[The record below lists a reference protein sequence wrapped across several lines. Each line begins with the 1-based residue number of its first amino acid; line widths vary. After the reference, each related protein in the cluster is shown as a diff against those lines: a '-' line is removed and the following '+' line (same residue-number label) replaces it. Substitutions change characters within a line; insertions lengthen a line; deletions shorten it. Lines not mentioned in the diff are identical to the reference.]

1 MSDQFNYKLVTPE
14 KIYLEGDAQMVVL
27 PGAEGDLGVLPNHSN
42 IITSLRPGI
51 IKVTNSDQTQSL
63 FVEEGFIKFSNN
75 ELLVIA
81 VGLDEEAAL
90 NNDFINDKIEI
101 GADDKKLIDDL
112 SKKVIDDFISEYE
125 KLSSLSREALE
136 PIIKSLIDKHKTNF
150 KGVGQPLR
158 IALVGSRFGPGI
170 YDVILSLDKA
180 EVVKRLKQI

>member
-81 VGLDEEAAL
+81 VGLDKEAAL
-90 NNDFINDKIEI
+90 NNDFINDKIEN
-101 GADDKKLIDDL
+101 
-112 SKKVIDDFISEYE
+112 Y
-125 KLSSLSREALE
+125 SSALE
-136 PIIKSLIDKHKTNF
+136 TADETQKMKIQKKIDSLKLLLN
-150 KGVGQPLR
+150 
-158 IALVGSRFGPGI
+158 
-170 YDVILSLDKA
+170 
-180 EVVKRLKQI
+180 

>member
-90 NNDFINDKIEI
+90 NNDFINDKIENYSSALDA
-101 GADDKKLIDDL
+101 ADEAQKTKIQKKIDSLKLLLI
-112 SKKVIDDFISEYE
+112 
-125 KLSSLSREALE
+125 
-136 PIIKSLIDKHKTNF
+136 
-150 KGVGQPLR
+150 
-158 IALVGSRFGPGI
+158 
-170 YDVILSLDKA
+170 
-180 EVVKRLKQI
+180 

>member
-1 MSDQFNYKLVTPE
+1 MSDQFNYRLVTPE

-90 NNDFINDKIEI
+90 SNDFINDKIENYSSALDA
-101 GADDKKLIDDL
+101 ADEAQKMKIQRKIDSLKLL
-112 SKKVIDDFISEYE
+112 
-125 KLSSLSREALE
+125 L
-136 PIIKSLIDKHKTNF
+136 N
-150 KGVGQPLR
+150 
-158 IALVGSRFGPGI
+158 
-170 YDVILSLDKA
+170 
-180 EVVKRLKQI
+180 

>member
-27 PGAEGDLGVLPNHSN
+27 PGAEGDLGVLSNHSN

-90 NNDFINDKIEI
+90 NNDFINDKIEN
-101 GADDKKLIDDL
+101 
-112 SKKVIDDFISEYE
+112 Y
-125 KLSSLSREALE
+125 SSALE
-136 PIIKSLIDKHKTNF
+136 TADETQKMKIQKKIDSLKLLLN
-150 KGVGQPLR
+150 
-158 IALVGSRFGPGI
+158 
-170 YDVILSLDKA
+170 
-180 EVVKRLKQI
+180 

>member
-14 KIYLEGDAQMVVL
+14 KKYLEGDAQMVVL

-81 VGLDEEAAL
+81 VGLNEEAAL
-90 NNDFINDKIEI
+90 SNDFINDKIENYSSALDA
-101 GADDKKLIDDL
+101 ADEAQKMKIQRKIDSLKLL
-112 SKKVIDDFISEYE
+112 
-125 KLSSLSREALE
+125 L
-136 PIIKSLIDKHKTNF
+136 N
-150 KGVGQPLR
+150 
-158 IALVGSRFGPGI
+158 
-170 YDVILSLDKA
+170 
-180 EVVKRLKQI
+180 

>member
-27 PGAEGDLGVLPNHSN
+27 PGAEGDLGILPNHSN

-90 NNDFINDKIEI
+90 NNDFINNKIEN
-101 GADDKKLIDDL
+101 
-112 SKKVIDDFISEYE
+112 Y
-125 KLSSLSREALE
+125 SSALE
-136 PIIKSLIDKHKTNF
+136 TADETQKMKIQKKIDSLKLLLN
-150 KGVGQPLR
+150 
-158 IALVGSRFGPGI
+158 
-170 YDVILSLDKA
+170 
-180 EVVKRLKQI
+180 

>member
-81 VGLDEEAAL
+81 VGLDDEAAL
-90 NNDFINDKIEI
+90 NNDFINDKIENYSSALNA
-101 GADDKKLIDDL
+101 ADEAQKMKIQKKIDSL
-112 SKKVIDDFISEYE
+112 
-125 KLSSLSREALE
+125 KLLL
-136 PIIKSLIDKHKTNF
+136 N
-150 KGVGQPLR
+150 
-158 IALVGSRFGPGI
+158 
-170 YDVILSLDKA
+170 
-180 EVVKRLKQI
+180 

>member
-90 NNDFINDKIEI
+90 NNDFINDKIESYSSALDA
-101 GADDKKLIDDL
+101 ADEAQKMKIRKKIDSL
-112 SKKVIDDFISEYE
+112 
-125 KLSSLSREALE
+125 KLLL
-136 PIIKSLIDKHKTNF
+136 N
-150 KGVGQPLR
+150 
-158 IALVGSRFGPGI
+158 
-170 YDVILSLDKA
+170 
-180 EVVKRLKQI
+180 

>member
-42 IITSLRPGI
+42 ISTSLRPGI

-81 VGLDEEAAL
+81 VGLDEEAVL
-90 NNDFINDKIEI
+90 NNDFINDKIENYSSALDA
-101 GADDKKLIDDL
+101 ADEAQKMKIQKKIDSL
-112 SKKVIDDFISEYE
+112 
-125 KLSSLSREALE
+125 KLLL
-136 PIIKSLIDKHKTNF
+136 N
-150 KGVGQPLR
+150 
-158 IALVGSRFGPGI
+158 
-170 YDVILSLDKA
+170 
-180 EVVKRLKQI
+180 

>member
-51 IKVTNSDQTQSL
+51 IKVTNPDQTQSL

-90 NNDFINDKIEI
+90 NNDFINDKIEN
-101 GADDKKLIDDL
+101 
-112 SKKVIDDFISEYE
+112 Y
-125 KLSSLSREALE
+125 SSALE
-136 PIIKSLIDKHKTNF
+136 TANETQKMKIQKKIDSLKLLLN
-150 KGVGQPLR
+150 
-158 IALVGSRFGPGI
+158 
-170 YDVILSLDKA
+170 
-180 EVVKRLKQI
+180 

>member
-1 MSDQFNYKLVTPE
+1 MSDLFNYKLVTPE

-90 NNDFINDKIEI
+90 NNDFINDKIEN
-101 GADDKKLIDDL
+101 
-112 SKKVIDDFISEYE
+112 Y
-125 KLSSLSREALE
+125 SSALE
-136 PIIKSLIDKHKTNF
+136 TADETQKMKIQKKIDSLKLLLN
-150 KGVGQPLR
+150 
-158 IALVGSRFGPGI
+158 
-170 YDVILSLDKA
+170 
-180 EVVKRLKQI
+180 

>member
-1 MSDQFNYKLVTPE
+1 MSDLFNYKLVTPE

-81 VGLDEEAAL
+81 VGLDEETAL
-90 NNDFINDKIEI
+90 NNDFINDKIEN
-101 GADDKKLIDDL
+101 
-112 SKKVIDDFISEYE
+112 Y
-125 KLSSLSREALE
+125 SSALE
-136 PIIKSLIDKHKTNF
+136 TADETQKMKIQKEIDSLKLLLN
-150 KGVGQPLR
+150 
-158 IALVGSRFGPGI
+158 
-170 YDVILSLDKA
+170 
-180 EVVKRLKQI
+180 

>member
-63 FVEEGFIKFSNN
+63 FVEEGFIKFSDN

-90 NNDFINDKIEI
+90 NNDFINDKIEN
-101 GADDKKLIDDL
+101 
-112 SKKVIDDFISEYE
+112 Y
-125 KLSSLSREALE
+125 SSALE
-136 PIIKSLIDKHKTNF
+136 TADETQKMKIQKKIDSLKLLLN
-150 KGVGQPLR
+150 
-158 IALVGSRFGPGI
+158 
-170 YDVILSLDKA
+170 
-180 EVVKRLKQI
+180 

>member
-90 NNDFINDKIEI
+90 NNDFINDKIENYSSALDA
-101 GADDKKLIDDL
+101 ADEAQKMKFQKKIDSL
-112 SKKVIDDFISEYE
+112 
-125 KLSSLSREALE
+125 KLLL
-136 PIIKSLIDKHKTNF
+136 N
-150 KGVGQPLR
+150 
-158 IALVGSRFGPGI
+158 
-170 YDVILSLDKA
+170 
-180 EVVKRLKQI
+180 

>member
-27 PGAEGDLGVLPNHSN
+27 PGAEGDLGILPNHSN

-81 VGLDEEAAL
+81 VGLNEEAAL
-90 NNDFINDKIEI
+90 NNDFINNKIEN
-101 GADDKKLIDDL
+101 
-112 SKKVIDDFISEYE
+112 Y
-125 KLSSLSREALE
+125 SSALE
-136 PIIKSLIDKHKTNF
+136 TADETQKMKIQKKIDSLKLLLN
-150 KGVGQPLR
+150 
-158 IALVGSRFGPGI
+158 
-170 YDVILSLDKA
+170 
-180 EVVKRLKQI
+180 

>member
-51 IKVTNSDQTQSL
+51 IKVTSSDQTQSL

-90 NNDFINDKIEI
+90 NNDFINDKIEN
-101 GADDKKLIDDL
+101 
-112 SKKVIDDFISEYE
+112 Y
-125 KLSSLSREALE
+125 SSALE
-136 PIIKSLIDKHKTNF
+136 TADETQKMKIQKKIESLKLLLN
-150 KGVGQPLR
+150 
-158 IALVGSRFGPGI
+158 
-170 YDVILSLDKA
+170 
-180 EVVKRLKQI
+180 

>member
-90 NNDFINDKIEI
+90 NNDYINDKIENYSSALDA
-101 GADDKKLIDDL
+101 ADEAQKMKIQKKIDSL
-112 SKKVIDDFISEYE
+112 
-125 KLSSLSREALE
+125 KLLL
-136 PIIKSLIDKHKTNF
+136 N
-150 KGVGQPLR
+150 
-158 IALVGSRFGPGI
+158 
-170 YDVILSLDKA
+170 
-180 EVVKRLKQI
+180 

>member
-90 NNDFINDKIEI
+90 NNDFINDKIENYSSALDV
-101 GADDKKLIDDL
+101 ADEAQKMKIQRKIDSLKLL
-112 SKKVIDDFISEYE
+112 
-125 KLSSLSREALE
+125 L
-136 PIIKSLIDKHKTNF
+136 N
-150 KGVGQPLR
+150 
-158 IALVGSRFGPGI
+158 
-170 YDVILSLDKA
+170 
-180 EVVKRLKQI
+180 

>member
-27 PGAEGDLGVLPNHSN
+27 PGEEGDLGVLPNHSN

-90 NNDFINDKIEI
+90 NNDFINNKIENYSSALDA
-101 GADDKKLIDDL
+101 ADEAQKMKIQKKIDSL
-112 SKKVIDDFISEYE
+112 
-125 KLSSLSREALE
+125 KLLL
-136 PIIKSLIDKHKTNF
+136 N
-150 KGVGQPLR
+150 
-158 IALVGSRFGPGI
+158 
-170 YDVILSLDKA
+170 
-180 EVVKRLKQI
+180 

>member
-81 VGLDEEAAL
+81 VGLDEEAVL
-90 NNDFINDKIEI
+90 NNDFINDKIENYSSALDT
-101 GADDKKLIDDL
+101 ADETQKMKIQKKIDSL
-112 SKKVIDDFISEYE
+112 
-125 KLSSLSREALE
+125 KLLL
-136 PIIKSLIDKHKTNF
+136 N
-150 KGVGQPLR
+150 
-158 IALVGSRFGPGI
+158 
-170 YDVILSLDKA
+170 
-180 EVVKRLKQI
+180 

>member
-1 MSDQFNYKLVTPE
+1 MSDQFNFKLVTPE

-90 NNDFINDKIEI
+90 NNDFINDKIENYSSALDA
-101 GADDKKLIDDL
+101 ADEAKKIKIQKKIDSL
-112 SKKVIDDFISEYE
+112 
-125 KLSSLSREALE
+125 KLLL
-136 PIIKSLIDKHKTNF
+136 N
-150 KGVGQPLR
+150 
-158 IALVGSRFGPGI
+158 
-170 YDVILSLDKA
+170 
-180 EVVKRLKQI
+180 

>member
-51 IKVTNSDQTQSL
+51 IKVTNSDQTQSM

-90 NNDFINDKIEI
+90 NNDFINGKIENYSSALDA
-101 GADDKKLIDDL
+101 ADEAQKMKIQKKIDSL
-112 SKKVIDDFISEYE
+112 
-125 KLSSLSREALE
+125 KLLL
-136 PIIKSLIDKHKTNF
+136 N
-150 KGVGQPLR
+150 
-158 IALVGSRFGPGI
+158 
-170 YDVILSLDKA
+170 
-180 EVVKRLKQI
+180 

>member
-81 VGLDEEAAL
+81 VGLDEEAVL
-90 NNDFINDKIEI
+90 NNDFINDKIENYSSAFET
-101 GADDKKLIDDL
+101 ADETQKMKIQKKIDSL
-112 SKKVIDDFISEYE
+112 
-125 KLSSLSREALE
+125 KLLL
-136 PIIKSLIDKHKTNF
+136 N
-150 KGVGQPLR
+150 
-158 IALVGSRFGPGI
+158 
-170 YDVILSLDKA
+170 
-180 EVVKRLKQI
+180 

>member
-27 PGAEGDLGVLPNHSN
+27 PGAEGDLGVLPHHSN

-51 IKVTNSDQTQSL
+51 IKVTNSDETQSL

-90 NNDFINDKIEI
+90 NNDFINDKIEN
-101 GADDKKLIDDL
+101 
-112 SKKVIDDFISEYE
+112 Y
-125 KLSSLSREALE
+125 SSALE
-136 PIIKSLIDKHKTNF
+136 TADETQKMKIQKKIDSLKLLLN
-150 KGVGQPLR
+150 
-158 IALVGSRFGPGI
+158 
-170 YDVILSLDKA
+170 
-180 EVVKRLKQI
+180 

>member
-14 KIYLEGDAQMVVL
+14 KIYLEGDGQMVVL

-51 IKVTNSDQTQSL
+51 IKVTNSDQTQSM

-90 NNDFINDKIEI
+90 NNDFINDKIENYSSALDA
-101 GADDKKLIDDL
+101 ADEAQKMKIQKKIDSL
-112 SKKVIDDFISEYE
+112 
-125 KLSSLSREALE
+125 KLLL
-136 PIIKSLIDKHKTNF
+136 N
-150 KGVGQPLR
+150 
-158 IALVGSRFGPGI
+158 
-170 YDVILSLDKA
+170 
-180 EVVKRLKQI
+180 

>member
-51 IKVTNSDQTQSL
+51 VKVTNSDQTQSF

-90 NNDFINDKIEI
+90 NNDFINNKIENYSSVLET
-101 GADDKKLIDDL
+101 ADENQKMKIQKKIDSL
-112 SKKVIDDFISEYE
+112 
-125 KLSSLSREALE
+125 KLLL
-136 PIIKSLIDKHKTNF
+136 N
-150 KGVGQPLR
+150 
-158 IALVGSRFGPGI
+158 
-170 YDVILSLDKA
+170 
-180 EVVKRLKQI
+180 

>member
-81 VGLDEEAAL
+81 VGLDDEAAL
-90 NNDFINDKIEI
+90 NNDFINDKIENYSSALDA
-101 GADDKKLIDDL
+101 ADETQKMKIQKKIDSL
-112 SKKVIDDFISEYE
+112 
-125 KLSSLSREALE
+125 KLLL
-136 PIIKSLIDKHKTNF
+136 N
-150 KGVGQPLR
+150 
-158 IALVGSRFGPGI
+158 
-170 YDVILSLDKA
+170 
-180 EVVKRLKQI
+180 

>member
-1 MSDQFNYKLVTPE
+1 MSDQLNYKLVTPE

-90 NNDFINDKIEI
+90 NNDFINDKIEN
-101 GADDKKLIDDL
+101 
-112 SKKVIDDFISEYE
+112 Y
-125 KLSSLSREALE
+125 SSALE
-136 PIIKSLIDKHKTNF
+136 TADETQKMKIQKKIDSLKLLLN
-150 KGVGQPLR
+150 
-158 IALVGSRFGPGI
+158 
-170 YDVILSLDKA
+170 
-180 EVVKRLKQI
+180 

>member
-27 PGAEGDLGVLPNHSN
+27 PGAEGNLGVLPNHSN

-90 NNDFINDKIEI
+90 NNDFINDKIEN
-101 GADDKKLIDDL
+101 
-112 SKKVIDDFISEYE
+112 Y
-125 KLSSLSREALE
+125 SSALE
-136 PIIKSLIDKHKTNF
+136 TADETQKMKIQKKIDSLKLLLN
-150 KGVGQPLR
+150 
-158 IALVGSRFGPGI
+158 
-170 YDVILSLDKA
+170 
-180 EVVKRLKQI
+180 

>member
-90 NNDFINDKIEI
+90 NNNFINDKIEN
-101 GADDKKLIDDL
+101 
-112 SKKVIDDFISEYE
+112 Y
-125 KLSSLSREALE
+125 SSALE
-136 PIIKSLIDKHKTNF
+136 TADETQKMKIHKKIDSLKLLLN
-150 KGVGQPLR
+150 
-158 IALVGSRFGPGI
+158 
-170 YDVILSLDKA
+170 
-180 EVVKRLKQI
+180 

>member
-14 KIYLEGDAQMVVL
+14 KIFLEGDAQMVVL

-81 VGLDEEAAL
+81 VGLDEDAAL
-90 NNDFINDKIEI
+90 NNDFINDKIENYSSALDA
-101 GADDKKLIDDL
+101 ADEAQKMKIQKKIDSL
-112 SKKVIDDFISEYE
+112 
-125 KLSSLSREALE
+125 KLLL
-136 PIIKSLIDKHKTNF
+136 N
-150 KGVGQPLR
+150 
-158 IALVGSRFGPGI
+158 
-170 YDVILSLDKA
+170 
-180 EVVKRLKQI
+180 

>member
-63 FVEEGFIKFSNN
+63 FVEEGFINFSNN

-90 NNDFINDKIEI
+90 NNDFINDKIENYSSALDA
-101 GADDKKLIDDL
+101 ADEVQKMKIQRKIDSLKLL
-112 SKKVIDDFISEYE
+112 
-125 KLSSLSREALE
+125 L
-136 PIIKSLIDKHKTNF
+136 N
-150 KGVGQPLR
+150 
-158 IALVGSRFGPGI
+158 
-170 YDVILSLDKA
+170 
-180 EVVKRLKQI
+180 

>member
-27 PGAEGDLGVLPNHSN
+27 PGSEGDLGVLPNHSN

-90 NNDFINDKIEI
+90 NNDFINDKIENYSSALDA
-101 GADDKKLIDDL
+101 ADEAQKMKIQKKIDSL
-112 SKKVIDDFISEYE
+112 
-125 KLSSLSREALE
+125 KLLL
-136 PIIKSLIDKHKTNF
+136 N
-150 KGVGQPLR
+150 
-158 IALVGSRFGPGI
+158 
-170 YDVILSLDKA
+170 
-180 EVVKRLKQI
+180 

>member
-51 IKVTNSDQTQSL
+51 IKLTNSDQTHSL

-75 ELLVIA
+75 ELIVIA

-90 NNDFINDKIEI
+90 NNDFINDKIEN
-101 GADDKKLIDDL
+101 
-112 SKKVIDDFISEYE
+112 Y
-125 KLSSLSREALE
+125 SSALE
-136 PIIKSLIDKHKTNF
+136 TADEIQKMKIQKKIDSLKLLLN
-150 KGVGQPLR
+150 
-158 IALVGSRFGPGI
+158 
-170 YDVILSLDKA
+170 
-180 EVVKRLKQI
+180 

>member
-1 MSDQFNYKLVTPE
+1 MSDLFNYKLVTPE
-14 KIYLEGDAQMVVL
+14 KIYLEGDAQMIVL

-90 NNDFINDKIEI
+90 NNDFINDKIENYSSALDA
-101 GADDKKLIDDL
+101 ADEAQKMKIQKKIDSL
-112 SKKVIDDFISEYE
+112 
-125 KLSSLSREALE
+125 KLLL
-136 PIIKSLIDKHKTNF
+136 N
-150 KGVGQPLR
+150 
-158 IALVGSRFGPGI
+158 
-170 YDVILSLDKA
+170 
-180 EVVKRLKQI
+180 

>member
-90 NNDFINDKIEI
+90 NNDFINDKIEN
-101 GADDKKLIDDL
+101 
-112 SKKVIDDFISEYE
+112 Y
-125 KLSSLSREALE
+125 SSALE
-136 PIIKSLIDKHKTNF
+136 TADETQKMKIQKKIDSL
-150 KGVGQPLR
+150 
-158 IALVGSRFGPGI
+158 
-170 YDVILSLDKA
+170 
-180 EVVKRLKQI
+180 RLLLN

>member
-90 NNDFINDKIEI
+90 NNDFINDKIENYSSALDS
-101 GADDKKLIDDL
+101 ADEAQKMKIQKKIDSL
-112 SKKVIDDFISEYE
+112 
-125 KLSSLSREALE
+125 KLLL
-136 PIIKSLIDKHKTNF
+136 N
-150 KGVGQPLR
+150 
-158 IALVGSRFGPGI
+158 
-170 YDVILSLDKA
+170 
-180 EVVKRLKQI
+180 

>member
-51 IKVTNSDQTQSL
+51 IKVTNADQTQSL

-90 NNDFINDKIEI
+90 NNDFINDKIENYSSALDA
-101 GADDKKLIDDL
+101 ADETQKMKIQKKIDSL
-112 SKKVIDDFISEYE
+112 
-125 KLSSLSREALE
+125 KLLL
-136 PIIKSLIDKHKTNF
+136 N
-150 KGVGQPLR
+150 
-158 IALVGSRFGPGI
+158 
-170 YDVILSLDKA
+170 
-180 EVVKRLKQI
+180 

>member
-90 NNDFINDKIEI
+90 NNDFINDKIQNYSSALDA
-101 GADDKKLIDDL
+101 ADEAQKMKIQKKIDSL
-112 SKKVIDDFISEYE
+112 
-125 KLSSLSREALE
+125 KLLLNYQMQ
-136 PIIKSLIDKHKTNF
+136 LYF
-150 KGVGQPLR
+150 
-158 IALVGSRFGPGI
+158 
-170 YDVILSLDKA
+170 
-180 EVVKRLKQI
+180 